1 MIRTLSFLVTASLTL
16 ATAEA
21 QPRPST
27 TLMTCAEATRLV
39 SSRGAIVL
47 GTGGQTYDRFVA
59 DRSFC
64 EITEAVRRGL
74 APTRDAPQC
83 LVGYRC
89 YEPGIGD
96 SFWKY

>member
-1 MIRTLSFLVTASLTL
+1 MIRTATLLTAAGLTL
-16 ATAEA
+16 ATAQA

-27 TLMTCAEATRLV
+27 TTMTCAEATRLV
-39 SSRGAIVL
+39 SSRGAILL

-64 EITEAVRRGL
+64 EITEYVRRGL
-74 APTRDAPQC
+74 APTRDVPQC
-83 LVGYRC
+83 LIGYRC
-89 YEPGIGD
+89 YEPGSGD